1 MKSWKL
7 WVLGVLALA
16 GVILGV
22 EYGLGVA
29 KLDSVV
35 IATSIEPPQVV
46 ADGRSSVVITIRV
59 TEDGEPRANDLIQA
73 WLGRGGGLLVPNWF
87 VTDERGM
94 AQITYTP
101 NPYSPYDS
109 LEAAEIH
116 ISDTSIGRLVEVDKR
131 HIARVPLIDPD
142 QP

>member
-22 EYGLGVA
+22 DYRLAVA
-29 KLDSVV
+29 RLDSVV
-35 IATSIEPPQVV
+35 IATSIEPPQAV
-46 ADGRSSVVITIRV
+46 ADGHSSVVITFRV
-59 TEDGEPRANDLIQA
+59 TEDGDPRGNDLVQA
-73 WLGRGGGLLVPNWF
+73 WLGRGAGLLTPNWI

-94 AQITYTP
+94 ARITYTP
-101 NPYSPYDS
+101 NPYSPYDPQD
-109 LEAAEIH
+109 AAEIH
-116 ISDTSIGRLVEVDKR
+116 ISDTSIGRLVEVEKL
-131 HIARVPLIDPD
+131 HVARVPLIDPD